1 MDSNYKKYLKYKIKY
16 LLGGSEQPQISHS
29 IVPTGVDPTTLNTY
43 RIHPNNWD
51 TWNRILIPGNYVL
64 DLENS
69 LPPIPDSIENGL
81 PNLNQLIQLIPPIPE
96 ERDIVPPQPPIFRR
110 EDEVV
115 PGGELQEARERARA
129 GIADRINQRIGQ
141 LLNPRAALLAQEERE
156 RERARAARTE
166 AEREEK

>member
-16 LLGGSEQPQISHS
+16 LLGGSEQPQISHR

-69 LPPIPDSIENGL
+69 LPPIPDSIENSL
-81 PNLNQLIQLIPPIPE
+81 PNLNQLIELISPIPE
-96 ERDIVPPQPPIFRR
+96 ERDIIPPQPPIFRR

-115 PGGELQEARERARA
+115 PERDLQEARERARA
-129 GIADRINQRIGQ
+129 SISDRINQRIGQ

-156 RERARAARTE
+156 RER
-166 AEREEK
+166 EREEKEREERTK